1 MSIYGA
7 AMTIGEFTLAR
18 LSDRWGR
25 KQVLVLGL
33 ALFSF
38 QFLGLLLFRR
48 FDWIAIS
55 FLVAGLGN
63 ALFDPALSA
72 YLLDISPA
80 EHKARVMGIKSTVA
94 SLGNVLGPALVVLL
108 VPLIHS
114 QGIFLSAA
122 LLVLVVT
129 AIALVRLAPG
139 RVPVSPEV

>member
-7 AMTIGEFTLAR
+7 AMTVGEFTLAR

-25 KQVLVLGL
+25 KRVLVLGL
-33 ALFSF
+33 GLFSF
-38 QFLGLLLFRR
+38 QFLGLLFFRR
-48 FDWIAIS
+48 FDWIALS

-63 ALFDPALSA
+63 ALYDPALSA
-72 YLLDISPA
+72 YLLDISPQ

-108 VPLIHS
+108 VPLIDS
-114 QGIFLSAA
+114 EGVFLSAA

-129 AIALVRLAPG
+129 AIALARLGPG
-139 RVPVSPEV
+139 RAAVTRDA